1 MLKDLILKNRSYRRF
16 FHDKDID
23 IKTLKELINLARLT
37 ATTANLQSLKFMLIN
52 NSEENEKVFSCLKWA
67 GYLKDWNGPE
77 EGEKPSAYI
86 IVLNDVEI
94 YQNASYDVGLAC
106 QSILLGAVE
115 KGLGGCMFG
124 SVNRDSLREL
134 FSVPAKYE
142 IRLVIAL
149 GKPKEEVEIDD
160 VTNDDIKY
168 WRDENAIHHVPKR
181 KLEDLIFY
189 ESNS

>member
-16 FHDKDID
+16 FQNEEID
-23 IKTLKELINLARLT
+23 IETLKELIELARFT
-37 ATTANLQSLKFMLIN
+37 ATAANLQSLKFMLIN

-86 IVLNDVEI
+86 IVLNDIKI

-115 KGLGGCMFG
+115 KGFGGCMFG
-124 SVNRDSLREL
+124 SVNRDSLRQL
-134 FSVPAKYE
+134 FSIPAKYE

-149 GKPKEEVEIDD
+149 GKPKEKVIIDD
-160 VTNDDIKY
+160 ITNDDIKY
-168 WRDENAIHHVPKR
+168 WRDENATHHVPKR

>member
-16 FHDKDID
+16 FQSEEID
-23 IKTLKELINLARLT
+23 TNTLKELIELARFT
-37 ATTANLQSLKFMLIN
+37 ATAANLQSLKFMLIN

-67 GYLKDWNGPE
+67 GYLKDWSGPE
-77 EGEKPSAYI
+77 EGEKPSSYI
-86 IVLNDVEI
+86 IVLNDIEI

-115 KGLGGCMFG
+115 KGFGGCMFG

-134 FSVPAKYE
+134 FSIPAKYE

-149 GKPKEEVEIDD
+149 GKPKEKVVIDD
-160 VTNDDIKY
+160 IRSDDIKY
-168 WRDENAIHHVPKR
+168 WRDENATHHVPKR

>member
-16 FHDKDID
+16 FQDEEID
-23 IKTLKELINLARLT
+23 TNTLKGLINLARLT
-37 ATTANLQSLKFMLIN
+37 ATAANLQSLKFMLIN

-86 IVLNDVEI
+86 IVLNDIKI

-115 KGLGGCMFG
+115 KDLAGVC
-124 SVNRDSLREL
+124 SVL
-134 FSVPAKYE
+134 
-142 IRLVIAL
+142 
-149 GKPKEEVEIDD
+149 
-160 VTNDDIKY
+160 
-168 WRDENAIHHVPKR
+168 
-181 KLEDLIFY
+181 
-189 ESNS
+189 

>member
-16 FHDKDID
+16 FQDEEINT
-23 IKTLKELINLARLT
+23 KTLKELINLARFT
-37 ATTANLQSLKFMLIN
+37 ATAANLQPLKFMLIN

-67 GYLKDWNGPE
+67 GYLEDWNGPE
-77 EGEKPSAYI
+77 EREKPSAYI
-86 IVLNDVEI
+86 IILNDIEI
-94 YQNASYDVGLAC
+94 YQNAFYDVGLAC

-115 KGLGGCMFG
+115 KGFGGCMFG

-134 FSVPAKYE
+134 FSIPIQYD

-149 GKPKEEVEIDD
+149 GKPKEEVVIDD
-160 VTNDDIKY
+160 IRNDDIKY
-168 WRDENAIHHVPKR
+168 WRDENNVHHVPKR

-189 ESNS
+189 ESRS